1 MLCFKLFVR
10 FWGVRTVHDTQ
21 CGFKLMDRDT
31 AKVIVSNL
39 RLNRW
44 IFDVELIHLAEVLQ
58 RPISEI
64 PVNWTE
70 MDGSKLCLAVDS
82 VKMALDLVFMR
93 MAYSLHFWKIH
104 N

>member
-1 MLCFKLFVR
+1 MLAFKLFVR
-10 FWGVRTVHDTQ
+10 LWGVHSVRDTQ
-21 CGFKLMDRDT
+21 CGFKLMDRES
-31 AKVIVSNL
+31 ARQIVSNL

-44 IFDVELIHLAEVLQ
+44 IFDVELIHLAEALGRSIFEV
-58 RPISEI
+58 

-93 MAYSLHFWKIH
+93 MAYALRFWKIFT
-104 N
+104 